1 MGISSVWTNSKFVLQ
16 PKGVVVTMENGPGV
30 GAGGWKVGG
39 GGCAVNDGE
48 PLNKARPVHHLFSSG
63 APLKFSG

>member
-30 GAGGWKVGG
+30 GAGGGG
-39 GGCAVNDGE
+39 GDGRGV
-48 PLNKARPVHHLFSSG
+48 L
-63 APLKFSG
+63 